1 MGRKKIEIKPLTVRI
16 AASSSI
22 PSSSLCAPQ
31 CNSHPCRPSPCP
43 HATPVNLD
51 PANPQ
56 DERNRNVTFL
66 KRKAGLMKK
75 AYELSVL
82 CGANV
87 SLLIFS
93 SNGKPYEFSSADF
106 DSEIDRYNEYEGT
119 IERRRGAEFEAMI
132 NDDDDD
138 DEAAGNDDGE
148 AAGGPQKK
156 GPAKSLK
163 GKESYKKR
171 RVAWREPKRE
181 ESFVGSLLEERDP
194 REYERKR
201 EREESPSVA
210 GLSYALGLQQQQPQ
224 YQRASYPSYPPQV
237 PNNYLPTPGGLGG
250 DMGLTTY
257 AWLHMQQAHQE
268 QKRAL
273 LEQQQQQLL
282 KLTSCSSSNSF
293 LRDIL
298 GGGAQM
304 GLPPQQGQQEFV
316 WPTAPHGEQDRIH
329 GQQQQA
335 GVTTPPEEDLIWAL
349 ANGAGPSERGVKRMR
364 Q

>member
-1 MGRKKIEIKPLTVRI
+1 M
-16 AASSSI
+16 
-22 PSSSLCAPQ
+22 
-31 CNSHPCRPSPCP
+31 
-43 HATPVNLD
+43 
-51 PANPQ
+51 
-56 DERNRNVTFL
+56 

-106 DSEIDRYNEYEGT
+106 DQEIDRYNEYEGT

-138 DEAAGNDDGE
+138 EEGGNDDGE
-148 AAGGPQKK
+148 GQQQKK

-181 ESFVGSLLEERDP
+181 ESFVGSLLEDP
-194 REYERKR
+194 REREYERKR

-210 GLSYALGLQQQQPQ
+210 GLSYALGLQNQPQQ
-224 YQRASYPSYPPQV
+224 YQRPSYPAYPAQV
-237 PNNYLPTPGGLGG
+237 PNNYMGVGGE
-250 DMGLTTY
+250 MGLTTY

-298 GGGAQM
+298 GGGQM

-316 WPTAPHGEQDRIH
+316 WPTAPGQDDRLH
-329 GQQQQA
+329 QQQA

-349 ANGAGPSERGVKRMR
+349 ANGAGPSDRGVKRMR

>member
-1 MGRKKIEIKPLTVRI
+1 
-16 AASSSI
+16 
-22 PSSSLCAPQ
+22 
-31 CNSHPCRPSPCP
+31 
-43 HATPVNLD
+43 
-51 PANPQ
+51 
-56 DERNRNVTFL
+56 
-66 KRKAGLMKK
+66 MKK

-106 DSEIDRYNEYEGT
+106 DQEIDRYNEYEGT

-138 DEAAGNDDGE
+138 EEGGG
-148 AAGGPQKK
+148 AGGDEDGGPQQKK

-171 RVAWREPKRE
+171 RVAWREPKRD
-181 ESFVGSLLEERDP
+181 ESFVGSLLEDP
-194 REYERKR
+194 REREYERKR

-210 GLSYALGLQQQQPQ
+210 GLSYALGLQSQQPQ
-224 YQRASYPSYPPQV
+224 QQYRSSYPQYPPQV
-237 PNNYLPTPGGLGG
+237 ASNGYLPTPGGLGG

-298 GGGAQM
+298 GGGQM
-304 GLPPQQGQQEFV
+304 GLPPQQQQQEFV
-316 WPTAPHGEQDRIH
+316 WPTAQDDRMP
-329 GQQQQA
+329 QQQA

-349 ANGAGPSERGVKRMR
+349 ANGAGPSQDNRGVKRMR

>member
-1 MGRKKIEIKPLTVRI
+1 MGRKKIEIKPLT
-16 AASSSI
+16 
-22 PSSSLCAPQ
+22 
-31 CNSHPCRPSPCP
+31 
-43 HATPVNLD
+43 
-51 PANPQ
+51 

-138 DEAAGNDDGE
+138 DEGGAGNDDGE
-148 AAGGPQKK
+148 QQPKK

-171 RVAWREPKRE
+171 RVAWREPKRD
-181 ESFVGSLLEERDP
+181 ESFVGSLLDDRERERERD
-194 REYERKR
+194 YERKR

-224 YQRASYPSYPPQV
+224 YQRASYPAYPPQV
-237 PNNYLPTPGGLGG
+237 QSNYLPTPGGLGG

-298 GGGAQM
+298 GGAGQM

-316 WPTAPHGEQDRIH
+316 WPTAAHGEQERMH
-329 GQQQQA
+329 AAQQQQGGA
-335 GVTTPPEEDLIWAL
+335 GGVTTPPEEDLIWAL